1 MADTIKAPAG
11 NASVVQTASV
21 PAGNIPAVQNAQ
33 ASTRNVPAVQASTAP
48 AQNIAGQAAHPP
60 APRSDRLHPDRMHPD
75 RPPQDRVPEPRDPS
89 ARDPST
95 AAVHNSAGLPAPAA
109 HGATEPQAESPRR
122 TSRLAVMRRAGVGL
136 ARLVSSAAIRFLM
149 FFGTGIAVTL
159 AWQSYRDAGRE
170 AITNW
175 CGWWAP
181 PPATPAAQNSAPSDD
196 LVSVSPDLLKTTSQN
211 LAAVRE
217 SIERLTDELS
227 RLQIAEKLAAELRL
241 RAAEQHAAPPPG
253 NKTAAGLPPAS
264 RPPTR
269 QSPPA
274 N

>member
-11 NASVVQTASV
+11 NASVVQNASV
-21 PAGNIPAVQNAQ
+21 PAGSVPAVQNAH
-33 ASTRNVPAVQASTAP
+33 ASTRSVPAVQGPTAP
-48 AQNIAGQAAHPP
+48 VQNVAGQAAHPP
-60 APRSDRLHPDRMHPD
+60 APRPDRLPPDRL
-75 RPPQDRVPEPRDPS
+75 PQDRVPELRDPS
-89 ARDPST
+89 ARDGST
-95 AAVHNSAGLPAPAA
+95 AAAAAHNSPGLPAQAA
-109 HGATEPQAESPRR
+109 RGATGPQADSPRR
-122 TSRLAVMRRAGVGL
+122 TNRLAVMRRAGSGL

-159 AWQSYRDAGRE
+159 AWQSYRDAGRD

-181 PPATPAAQNSAPSDD
+181 PPAAPAAQNSSPSDD

-217 SIERLTDELS
+217 SIEKLTDELS

-241 RAAEQHAAPPPG
+241 RATEQHAAPPPPG

-269 QSPPA
+269 QSPPP